1 MLIDKGFSVG
11 EVVTIKLITGEELVG
26 KLVEEMTDGLKVS
39 KPVVLSVGPQG
50 VGMIPYLFTVN
61 PNKEIVIL
69 NSAIIT
75 KTVCDKQFADQY
87 IQGTTGIKL
96 A

>member
-1 MLIDKGFSVG
+1 MLIDKGITAG
-11 EVVTIKLITGEELVG
+11 EIITIKLISGEELIG
-26 KLVEEMTDGLKVS
+26 KLIEETSEGLKLS
-39 KPVVLSVGPQG
+39 KPVVLSASPQG

-61 PNKEIVIL
+61 PNKEVVV
-69 NSAIIT
+69 NSHAIIT
-75 KTVCDKQFADQY
+75 KAVCDKQFADQY